1 MSVRR
6 SLAVFNR
13 QVANHFFGPVMTR
26 FSAFGVVHH
35 RGRKSGREYRT
46 PVKVFRRGDDY
57 VISLPY
63 GATCDWAR
71 NVLAA
76 GVCDLEIRGT
86 RIRLVEPV
94 VYADRGEADI
104 PIVIRFILKRA
115 RVTEFLA
122 LTPTQVSSASS
133 DSRGVAAERAA

>member
-13 QVANHFFGPVMTR
+13 QVANHFFGPLMTR

-76 GVCDLEIRGT
+76 GACELEIRGK
-86 RIRLVEPV
+86 RVRLFEP
-94 VYADRGEADI
+94 RC
-104 PIVIRFILKRA
+104 
-115 RVTEFLA
+115 
-122 LTPTQVSSASS
+122 TPTGARRTSRGSSASS
-133 DSRGVAAERAA
+133 SGGSESPSSSR

>member
-13 QVANHFFGPVMTR
+13 VVANHFFGPLMTR
-26 FSAFGVVHH
+26 FRAFGVVHH
-35 RGRKSGREYRT
+35 RGRRSGREYKT

-63 GATCDWAR
+63 GAGCDWAR

-76 GVCDLEIRGT
+76 GGCELDIRGT
-86 RIRLVEPV
+86 RISLVEPR
-94 VYADRGEADI
+94 VYADRGEAEI
-104 PIVIRFILKRA
+104 PVVIRFVLNRLG
-115 RVTEFLA
+115 VTEFLA
-122 LTPTQVSSASS
+122 MSRAPAGREASGSRAVRRSA
-133 DSRGVAAERAA
+133 